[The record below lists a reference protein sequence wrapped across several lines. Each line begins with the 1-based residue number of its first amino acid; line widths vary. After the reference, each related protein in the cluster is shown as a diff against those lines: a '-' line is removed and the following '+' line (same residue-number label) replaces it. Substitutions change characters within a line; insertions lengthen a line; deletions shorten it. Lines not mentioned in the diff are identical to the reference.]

1 MANLNYITENK
12 LTLESDEEKY
22 SNRKFVVIIGCA
34 LAIGA
39 LFIHYYLSGLVLF
52 LTFISY
58 FLQSGND
65 ILDAGAVGEDITL
78 NALKRLP
85 DSYTIYNQVD
95 IPNSKSR
102 TGFNEADLIV
112 VGPNAVFVIE
122 VKHNN
127 GSITGSDTD
136 RDWEVLKLGRG
147 GTGYSK
153 TMRNP
158 ISQVKKLVW
167 LLSENLKSKK
177 SKAWIQGVVLFSN
190 NNAELTINNDSNV
203 QVVRDID
210 IVNYIKSYKSK
221 SNISNISKIT
231 QDIAQLKSIYK
242 FPGNT

>member
-1 MANLNYITENK
+1 MANLSYITENK
-12 LTLESDEEKY
+12 LTIESNEEKQ
-22 SNRKFVVIIGCA
+22 SSRKFVAIFGCT
-34 LAIGA
+34 LAVGA
-39 LFIHYYLSGLVLF
+39 LFIHYYLSGLILF
-52 LTFISY
+52 LTLIIY
-58 FLQSGND
+58 LLQNGNE
-65 ILDAGAVGEDITL
+65 ILDAGAAGEDISL
-78 NALKRLP
+78 YALKGLP
-85 DSYTIYNQVD
+85 DTYTIYNQVD

-136 RDWEVLKLGRG
+136 RDWEVLKVGRG
-147 GTGYSK
+147 GTEYSK

-190 NNAELTINNDSNV
+190 NNAELTIKNDSNV
-203 QVVRDID
+203 RVVRDID
-210 IVNYIKSYKSK
+210 IVDYIKSYKSK
-221 SNISNISKIT
+221 SNISNIGKIT

-242 FPGNT
+242 FPGNK